1 MGLQLAAQMAA
12 REIKEY
18 LFQIAVGRI

>member
-1 MGLQLAAQMAA
+1 MGLQLAAQVAA
-12 REIKEY
+12 REVKEY